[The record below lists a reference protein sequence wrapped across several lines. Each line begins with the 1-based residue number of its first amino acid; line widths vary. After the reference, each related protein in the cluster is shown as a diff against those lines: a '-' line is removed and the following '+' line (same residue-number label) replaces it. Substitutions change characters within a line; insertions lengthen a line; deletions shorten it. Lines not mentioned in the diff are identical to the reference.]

1 MAELF
6 RKAALDRLSEPE
18 KIDRALSI
26 VSARQWVALCALMA
40 FVAALVAW
48 SVWGSVSTYVSAN
61 GILLNTGGT
70 VIDAV
75 AVDTG
80 TLTDIAFTVGESV
93 DKGEVVATTVNP
105 DLTERYRSALALVE
119 ESERALDNL
128 KAAFEAEDQLFKNN
142 VAKQQAR
149 LEQLESIGREAV
161 HSARERLDS
170 HRQLYDERV
179 VTRVTLERS
188 QQAFD
193 RALQELFETTHRLET
208 LEARELTRLND
219 HRVQVGSAD
228 TRLQEARLRARE
240 LQTRLQSQQ
249 ILAPVSGGV
258 IEIKAALGSVL
269 VSGQPVLS
277 IKTGSNEEVE
287 VLMYIPPADGKRVE
301 PGMKVLVSPAT
312 TQPQTHGFVK
322 GLVENVSEFPVSVS
336 GMVTVLQNQE
346 LAQIFSQNGPP
357 YASRVTLLPDPSTA
371 SGFAWTTTK
380 GASEALIS
388 GTLASIDVKVTSQR
402 PIAMAIPLL
411 KKLTG
416 Q

>member
-1 MAELF
+1 MVELF
-6 RKAALDRLSEPE
+6 RKKALDRLSEPE
-18 KIDRALSI
+18 KIDRALSV
-26 VSARQWVALCALMA
+26 VSARQWLALCASTA

-48 SVWGSVSTYVSAN
+48 SVLGTISNYVSAN

-75 AVDTG
+75 AADTG
-80 TLTDIAFTVGESV
+80 TLTDITFTVGQWVE
-93 DKGEVVATTVNP
+93 KGETVANTVNP
-105 DLTERYRSALALVE
+105 DLAERYRSALALAE
-119 ESERALDNL
+119 ESERNLNNL
-128 KAAFEAEDQLFKNN
+128 KAAFQAEDQLFKNN
-142 VAKQQAR
+142 VARQQAR
-149 LEQLESIGREAV
+149 LEQLESIGRQTV
-161 HSARERLDS
+161 QTARERLDS
-170 HRQLYDERV
+170 HRQLYKERV

-188 QQAFD
+188 QQALD
-193 RALQELFETTHRLET
+193 RALQELFETTRQLET
-208 LEARELTRLND
+208 LEARELTRLNE
-219 HRVQVGSAD
+219 HRVQVSSAD

-240 LQTRLQSQQ
+240 LQTRLQAQQ

-269 VSGQPVLS
+269 GAGQPVLS
-277 IKTGSNEEVE
+277 IKTGSGEEVE

-301 PGMKVLVSPAT
+301 PGMNVLVSPAT
-312 TQPQTHGFVK
+312 TQPETHGFVK
-322 GLVENVSEFPVSVS
+322 GVVESVSEFPVSVS

-357 YASRVTLLPDPSTA
+357 YASRVTLTPDPSTA

-380 GASEALIS
+380 GANEALIS
-388 GTLASIDVKVTSQR
+388 GTLASVDIKVGSQR
-402 PIAMAIPLL
+402 PIAMVIPLL

>member
-18 KIDRALSI
+18 KLDRALSV
-26 VSARQWVALCALMA
+26 VSARQWLALCASMA

-48 SVWGSVSTYVSAN
+48 SVLGSVSNYVSAS

-75 AVDTG
+75 AADTG
-80 TLTDIAFTVGESV
+80 TLTEIAFAV
-93 DKGEVVATTVNP
+93 DDWVEQGQVVARTVNP
-105 DLTERYRSALALVE
+105 DLAERHRSALALVE
-119 ESERALDNL
+119 ESERTLNNL
-128 KAAFEAEDQLFKNN
+128 KAAFETEDRLFRNN
-142 VAKQQAR
+142 VAKQQER
-149 LEQLESIGREAV
+149 LEQMARTGREAV
-161 HSARERLDS
+161 QAARARLDN
-170 HRQLYDERV
+170 HRQLFEERM
-179 VTRVTLERS
+179 VTRVTLDRS
-188 QQAFD
+188 QQALD
-193 RALQELFETTHRLET
+193 RAVQDLFETTRRIET
-208 LEARELTRLND
+208 LEARELTRRHD
-219 HRVQVGSAD
+219 HRVQVNSAD

-240 LQTRLQSQQ
+240 LETRLQAQQ
-249 ILAPVSGGV
+249 IQAPVSGGV

-269 VSGQPVLS
+269 AAGQPVLS
-277 IKTGSNEEVE
+277 IKTGSSEEVE

-301 PGMKVLVSPAT
+301 PGMHVLVSPAT
-312 TQPQTHGFVK
+312 TSPETHGFVE
-322 GLVENVSEFPVSVS
+322 GVVESVSEFPVSVS

-357 YASRVTLLPDPSTA
+357 YASRVTLVPDPSTA

-380 GASEALIS
+380 GSDEALIS
-388 GTLASIDVKVTSQR
+388 GTLANADVKTGSQR